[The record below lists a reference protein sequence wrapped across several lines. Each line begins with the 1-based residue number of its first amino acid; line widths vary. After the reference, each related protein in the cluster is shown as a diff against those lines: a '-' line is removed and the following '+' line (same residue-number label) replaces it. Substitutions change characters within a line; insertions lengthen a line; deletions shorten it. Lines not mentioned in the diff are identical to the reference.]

1 MADEFGDDALALD
14 TPEAAQRAIER
25 ARSLADESG
34 IQGDDDVRT
43 ILRCMV
49 LVGSDLSRSSGID
62 ADIRLTLGMTDRPA
76 EQRARRITRIAQT
89 AADEQGGPA
98 GISTLADGPAAPA
111 SPPPG
116 RVPPP
121 PVSPDGADAPPVEA
135 ERAAPQTESP
145 TPPADPVSDPIPD
158 PIPDPVPDPVP
169 DPEPEPVSNPLP
181 EPPPNQAAEAAPES
195 TRKGPQLEAPAPEPT
210 RAPPRAPAPEPA
222 RPKNVPPSRP
232 SRQEQAADAIA
243 DIPGYTDVEP
253 VGGSFRGRDATTG
266 ERVLAFAA
274 RGEPDAALDRLG
286 LASRIIHRNLEK
298 ITDSV
303 VGSIESAP
311 STFAVVTDHEL
322 ATLDAIRPRLSA
334 ASLAAAPPDAVIQAF
349 LLTEGALAPHLA
361 QIVSEKNRVHERL
374 VLTWAAEVADAVQAA
389 HHAGIAH
396 GAIDDSMVMLDRHG
410 VLVLRGLG
418 LADPEDPS
426 LDAFMPEQI
435 KSVSPER
442 IAAAADGEPLRPEHA
457 PLADIWSLG
466 VVVYCL
472 LTGRPPYEGHR
483 SALLRDIATR
493 EPEPPA
499 SVTEGLSDAAADA
512 CGVALIR
519 DPAARVASMADFA
532 ETLRAA
538 ASPEAGGKRK
548 KGLFG
553 RKS

>member
-1 MADEFGDDALALD
+1 MVDEFGDDALALD
-14 TPEAAQRAIER
+14 MPEAAQRAIER
-25 ARSLADESG
+25 ARFLADESG
-34 IQGDDDVRT
+34 FQGDADVRT

-98 GISTLADGPAAPA
+98 GISTLADRPAAPT

-116 RVPPP
+116 RVPPT
-121 PVSPDGADAPPVEA
+121 PVSPDSADAPLPPLEA
-135 ERAAPQTESP
+135 ERTAPLTEAP
-145 TPPADPVSDPIPD
+145 TPPADPVPD
-158 PIPDPVPDPVP
+158 PDPDPVP

-181 EPPPNQAAEAAPES
+181 EPPPSQAAEQAPES
-195 TRKGPQLEAPAPEPT
+195 TRKSPKDEAPTPEPT

-222 RPKNVPPSRP
+222 PPKNVPPSRP
-232 SRQEQAADAIA
+232 ARQEQAADAIA

-266 ERVLAFAA
+266 ERVLAFVA

-286 LASRIIHRNLEK
+286 LASRVIHRNLEK

-334 ASLAAAPPDAVIQAF
+334 ASLAAAPPDSVIQAF

-374 VLTWAAEVADAVQAA
+374 VLTWAAEVADAIQTA

-426 LDAFMPEQI
+426 LDAFMPEQL

-472 LTGRPPYEGHR
+472 LTGRAPYEGHR

-519 DPAARVASMADFA
+519 DPVARVPSMADFA